1 MLAAQSPVF
10 KAAFSHEETKEVKTG
25 RVEIEDLDPETLEL
39 LIKYMYTD
47 VIEENEFSTD
57 LLTAADK
64 YNLTALFA
72 KCEQR
77 WA

>member
-10 KAAFSHEETKEVKTG
+10 KTAFSHEETKEVKTG
-25 RVEIEDLDPETLEL
+25 RVEIEDVDPETLEL
-39 LIKYMYTD
+39 LIKYIYTD
-47 VIEENEFSTD
+47 LVEEKDCSTD

-72 KCEQR
+72 KCELR
-77 WA
+77 